1 MEAFA
6 AEKSG
11 ASFHLTILGSFAG
24 VLFERVGVVQ
34 VVPAVTGEGVAA
46 GEVGGIVFVFVPAPE
61 PRIILWWS
69 FGLFAAIL
77 GPFDLGWEA

>member
-1 MEAFA
+1 MSLSVFRSF
-6 AEKSG
+6 SG
-11 ASFHLTILGSFAG
+11 L
-24 VLFERVGVVQ
+24 LFERIGIVQ
-34 VVPAVTGEGVAA
+34 IIPAFTGECVAA
-46 GEVGGIVFVFVPAPE
+46 GEVDGIIVLFVPAPE